1 MAREKEERTQ
11 EMSKEYGIPRPT
23 EPGEGDRAGNQWK
36 AINFGGHG
44 QHRRPR
50 PEAAGSHC
58 AEETKPMGT
67 GSSAVA
73 QRPANAAR
81 GPLLKTI
88 DAAKYLAISA
98 RQVQYLSSRGELP
111 VIQIAGSTRYSQGDL
126 DDFVDRC
133 RQRGGRG

>member
-1 MAREKEERTQ
+1 MKD
-11 EMSKEYGIPRPT
+11 KHGIPRLT
-23 EPGEGDRAGNQWK
+23 EPSDGHRGDSRWK
-36 AINFGGHG
+36 ANDFGGPG
-44 QHRRPR
+44 RDRRLR
-50 PEAAGSHC
+50 PDAAGSHC
-58 AEETKPMGT
+58 AEETQPMGT

-73 QRPANAAR
+73 QRVPNAAR

-111 VIQIAGSTRYSQGDL
+111 VIQIGGSTRYAQGDL

-133 RQRGGRG
+133 RQRGGQG